1 MTLLFYMKGSEKPIV
16 KLNGTADTI
25 SDEQLIKLKDASR
38 ITGYA
43 PEGNL
48 QLETAVK
55 TEMVGWADDLVW
67 TNRSEPVV
75 GNANNERSE
84 RYSQP
89 QVKYIIHKDKED
101 ALTTVERSSIA
112 RGRYKAL
119 MEAQHNSN

>member
-1 MTLLFYMKGSEKPIV
+1 MTLMFYKKGSEKPIV
-16 KLNGTADTI
+16 KLNGTADAIT
-25 SDEQLIKLKDASR
+25 DEQLKELPKCTR

-55 TEMVGWADDLVW
+55 QELTAWADDMQW

-75 GNANNERSE
+75 GNANNSDA
-84 RYSQP
+84 YSP
-89 QVKYIIHKDKED
+89 QVKYIVHKDKED

-119 MEAQHNSN
+119 IKAPHNSN